1 MKQAMIEIC
10 AGSYEDA
17 LAAYRNG
24 AKRVE
29 LNSALALGGLTPT
42 LASLILTKQ
51 NTDLKVICMD
61 RPRGAGFCY
70 TDVEVEVMFA
80 DAKLML
86 DNGAD
91 GIAFGFLN
99 PDSTVNVELTKKMVD
114 FIHSYGDRE
123 AVFHRAFDTV
133 SDYQTAMEQLL
144 ACNVDRVLTSGLQ
157 AKAMQGKDLI
167 KTLQDK
173 YGDRIELLAGSGM
186 NDTNAKEMM
195 EYTGINQVHSSCK
208 AWVKDP
214 TTIGQYVN
222 YTYGS
227 DGHESDYDVVDGS
240 KVKLIVE
247 SVL

>member
-1 MKQAMIEIC
+1 MSEKMIEIC

-17 LAAYRNG
+17 LAAYNNG

-42 LASLILTKQ
+42 LASLILTKK

-70 TDVEVEVMFA
+70 TDVEVEVMFE

-86 DNGAD
+86 DAGAD
-91 GIAFGFLN
+91 GLAFGFLN
-99 PDSTVNVELTKKMVD
+99 PDCTVNVELTKKMVD
-114 FIHSYGDRE
+114 LIHSYGDRE

-133 SDYQTAMEQLL
+133 NDYETAMQQLVE
-144 ACNVDRVLTSGLQ
+144 CNVDRVLTSGLQ

-167 KTLQDK
+167 KSLHEK
-173 YGDRIELLAGSGM
+173 YGDRIEFLAGSGM
-186 NDTNAKEMM
+186 NETNAQEMM
-195 EYTGINQVHSSCK
+195 DYTGISQVHSSCK
-208 AWVKDP
+208 SWVCDP
-214 TTIGQYVN
+214 TTIGQHVN
-222 YTYGS
+222 YSYGT
-227 DGHESDYDVVDGS
+227 DGHESDYDIVDGE
-240 KVKLIVE
+240 KVNVLLK